1 MPLERFEPAERAAL
15 LPLPAVGY
23 DPASWKQA
31 GVYRDGYVVF
41 EGAYYSV
48 PFRLVGQT
56 VWIRG
61 GAPDGRAVHGDHQ
74 LVATHDRHGSRA
86 TA

>member
-1 MPLERFEPAERAAL
+1 M
-15 LPLPAVGY
+15 
-23 DPASWKQA
+23 
-31 GVYRDGYVVF
+31 YRDGYVVF

-56 VWIRG
+56 VWIAA
-61 GAPDGRAVHGDHQ
+61 APGRSSCSRPTTSWWRPMIGRA
-74 LVATHDRHGSRA
+74 SRA